1 MIANIKPP
9 KEWSV
14 TDWVAV
20 LGMIGVTGTG
30 AYYAGD
36 ASTQLR
42 ILKEIVL
49 EERQDR
55 RSASEVT
62 QSQIS
67 DHEKRISKI
76 ENDFSHSHNWPLPNN
91 PNP

>member
-14 TDWVAV
+14 TDWVGV
-20 LGMIGVTGTG
+20 IGLLGMTGTG
-30 AYYAGD
+30 AYFAGD

-55 RSASEVT
+55 RSSSATAQT
-62 QSQIS
+62 QIN
-67 DHEKRISKI
+67 DHEKRISKL
-76 ENDFSHSHNWPLPNN
+76 ENDSSHSHNWPLPNN
-91 PNP
+91 P